1 MPGWHYNKL
10 LLPGREEDKVMDPFN
25 IEEVFLN
32 LREYYYSVNLSELLL
47 NLLWSAIVL
56 VVTHVIILIGK
67 RLIDRVLAPKEGQ
80 KHKLNENLAH
90 TIRVLLKTLLLYG
103 GYFFAIIIILE
114 IFQFKVITPEDLK
127 SIGTKIVTVIVILVG
142 ARLAVNFSSVLVEHI
157 FEDKE
162 TELLWESNRAQTLI
176 ALTKSLLKYAV
187 FFIAGI
193 MILETFGVD
202 TSAILASAGILG
214 LAVGFGAQS
223 LVQDVISGF
232 FIIFED
238 QFTVGD
244 YVEAGEVTGVVE
256 EVGLRTTKIR
266 RWTGHLEIIPNG
278 SIKRVTNYNRG
289 HMLALV
295 TVGIAYEEDID
306 KAIEVLRQAGKKAYE
321 EMESIVEE
329 PVVQGVTQLADSS
342 VNIRTIAT
350 TLPGEQWAVEREL
363 LRRFKYALDEAGIE
377 IPYPRRVLYT
387 REEE

>member
-1 MPGWHYNKL
+1 
-10 LLPGREEDKVMDPFN
+10 MDPFN

>member
-1 MPGWHYNKL
+1 M
-10 LLPGREEDKVMDPFN
+10 
-25 IEEVFLN
+25 
-32 LREYYYSVNLSELLL
+32 
-47 NLLWSAIVL
+47 
-56 VVTHVIILIGK
+56 
-67 RLIDRVLAPKEGQ
+67 
-80 KHKLNENLAH
+80 
-90 TIRVLLKTLLLYG
+90 
-103 GYFFAIIIILE
+103 
-114 IFQFKVITPEDLK
+114 
-127 SIGTKIVTVIVILVG
+127 
-142 ARLAVNFSSVLVEHI
+142 LVEHI